1 MKVSTKGWRKN
12 IAKREFSFFG
22 NASILASGSAIA
34 SLISLAAEPI
44 ASRLFP
50 PEVFGIVYAFISLTA
65 IVGLIMCLR
74 YEQAIVLPDDHSDA
88 AGLLKLSF
96 ILLLGWILA
105 FYIVI
110 WTTNMV
116 EWLGWESIRKV
127 VWLSPLLSGLLGCWF
142 IFMAWFTRKKKFIH
156 ISISSILVQVPQVF
170 FIIIGGYLGFN
181 SAINL
186 ISYRIVGIL
195 IPPLFLL
202 VFFLIHDSWIFKI
215 RHRAGDLIRLAKR
228 YKKFPLY
235 EFWSTLMSVIAFNA
249 PILLFPVLFDAGS
262 AGHFSKAV
270 YMLYVIPIMIGNSFS
285 QVLFQQMAEQK
296 NRGQSSEPILRMT
309 LKSVI
314 LIGTVPLILVSIAG
328 PEIFSVL
335 LGSRWEIAGQYSQ
348 YLSIW
353 LFFLLL
359 STSTQSAYM
368 VFGKQEIAMLLNFLA
383 VVIRLG
389 ILIIC
394 ARLVKQAG
402 ITILATVLL
411 FSIGSGLINFIKVA
425 YIGRLVKLHAF
436 TFFKEIRGYLF
447 MMLILS
453 GTFVLLK
460 QLFTLSDLVIF
471 FIGALLASMYYAI
484 LMMTQ
489 PAIKKFILSL
499 ISRKGEEN

>member
-1 MKVSTKGWRKN
+1 MNRTITDWRR
-12 IAKREFSFFG
+12 IFAKREFSFFG

-65 IVGLIMCLR
+65 IVGMIMCFR
-74 YEQAIVLPDDHSDA
+74 YEQAIVLPDNHSDA

-96 ILLLGWILA
+96 LLLFGWIIV
-105 FYIVI
+105 FYIFI
-110 WTTNMV
+110 WTSNMV
-116 EWLGWESIRKV
+116 EWLGWGSIRQV
-127 VWLSPLLSGLLGCWF
+127 VWLLPILSGLLGFWF
-142 IFMAWFTRKKKFIH
+142 ILTSWFTRKKKFIH
-156 ISISSILVQVPQVF
+156 LSISSVLVQIPQVF

-181 SAINL
+181 TAINL
-186 ISYRIVGIL
+186 INFRIVGIL

-202 VFFLIHDSWIFKI
+202 VFFMIHDSWIFKI
-215 RHRAGDLIRLAKR
+215 KHRASDLLRLAKR

-235 EFWSTLMSVIAFNA
+235 EFWSILMSVIAFNA

-262 AGHFSKAV
+262 AGHFSKGV

-285 QVLFQQMAEQK
+285 QVLFQQMAEHK
-296 NRGQSSEPILRMT
+296 NKGQSSEPILRMT

-314 LIGTVPLILVSIAG
+314 LIGTVPLILVSTAG

-348 YLSIW
+348 YLTIW

-368 VFGKQEIAMLLNFLA
+368 VFEKQEIAMILNFLA

-389 ILIIC
+389 VLIIC
-394 ARLVKQAG
+394 ARLVKHDG
-402 ITILATVLL
+402 FTILLTVLI
-411 FSIGSGLINFIKVA
+411 FSIGSGLINLVKIA
-425 YIGRLVKLHAF
+425 YIGKLVKLRALSLL
-436 TFFKEIRGYLF
+436 TDIRVYLF
-447 MMLILS
+447 IMLIM
-453 GTFVLLK
+453 TVTYVLIK
-460 QLFTLSDLVIF
+460 QLFGLSDLAIF
-471 FIGALLASMYYAI
+471 FVGAILASIYYVI
-484 LMMTQ
+484 LVMTQ
-489 PAIKKFILSL
+489 PAIKKFIMSFM
-499 ISRKGEEN
+499 SRR

>member
-1 MKVSTKGWRKN
+1 MSRSITDWRR
-12 IAKREFSFFG
+12 IFAKREFSFFG

-65 IVGLIMCLR
+65 IVGMIMCFR
-74 YEQAIVLPDDHSDA
+74 YEQAIVLPDNHSDA

-96 ILLLGWILA
+96 LLLLGWIIV
-105 FYIVI
+105 FYIFI
-110 WTTNMV
+110 WTSNMV
-116 EWLGWESIRKV
+116 QWLGWGSIRHV
-127 VWLSPLLSGLLGCWF
+127 VWLLPILSGLLACWF
-142 IFMAWFTRKKKFIH
+142 ILMSWFTRKKKFIH
-156 ISISSILVQVPQVF
+156 ISISSVLVQIPQVF

-181 SAINL
+181 TAINL
-186 ISYRIVGIL
+186 INFRIVGIL

-202 VFFLIHDSWIFKI
+202 IFFMIHDSWIFKI
-215 RHRAGDLIRLAKR
+215 RHRASDLLQLAKR

-235 EFWSTLMSVIAFNA
+235 EFWSILMSVVAFNA

-262 AGHFSKAV
+262 AGHFSKGV

-285 QVLFQQMAEQK
+285 QVLFQQMAEHK
-296 NRGQSSEPILRMT
+296 NKGQSSEPILRMT

-348 YLSIW
+348 YLTIW

-368 VFGKQEIAMLLNFLA
+368 VFEKQEIAMLLNFLA

-389 ILIIC
+389 VLIIC
-394 ARLVKQAG
+394 ARMVKQG
-402 ITILATVLL
+402 GFTILLTVLI
-411 FSIGSGLINFIKVA
+411 FSIGSGLINLVKIA
-425 YIGRLVKLHAF
+425 YIGKLIKLRALSLL
-436 TFFKEIRGYLF
+436 TDIRVYLF
-447 MMLILS
+447 IMIIMAGI
-453 GTFVLLK
+453 FIAIK
-460 QLFTLSDLVIF
+460 QLFGLSDLAIF
-471 FIGALLASMYYAI
+471 FVGALIASIYYVI
-484 LMMTQ
+484 LMITQ
-489 PAIKKFILSL
+489 PAIKKFIISL
-499 ISRKGEEN
+499 ISRR